1 VLHTEGKFYQQNADG
16 TWSEAVPLP
25 LYGLKKRCD
34 CGKSFWKEKNY
45 YRHYQQKH
53 TDGMA
58 YQRTP
63 SGLIAIDR
71 RFQ

>member
-1 VLHTEGKFYQQNADG
+1 MLLTNDKIWQQNADG

-25 LYGLKKRCD
+25 LYGLFKGCS
-34 CGKSFWKEKNY
+34 CGRKFLRERSY
-45 YRHYQQKH
+45 YRHYQQAH

-58 YQRTP
+58 YNRTP
-63 SGLIAIDR
+63 QGLIPIDR